1 MRRSCVDELGVADNT
16 RVVFFSDNGGSGIA
30 DNTPLRDGKSQ
41 MFEGGLRV
49 PFLVRWPD
57 VVPAGSVC
65 REFLTSLEVFP
76 TILRVAGAERPRDD
90 TDSDGAV

>member
-1 MRRSCVDELGVADNT
+1 
-16 RVVFFSDNGGSGIA
+16 
-30 DNTPLRDGKSQ
+30 

-57 VVPAGSVC
+57 VVLGGSVC